1 MNLES
6 EIHRR
11 WAADFALASLVPV
24 DRVFT
29 GAAGGAPALPY
40 VVIERLKVAPKV
52 RTSSKTAIDEAGL
65 RLNIWAAGLEQ
76 AQAIVRAAAARLE
89 RADFPL
95 AEGRVLD
102 VLLADERQQRE
113 PDGSWH
119 VAADYRLVHLR

>member
-11 WAADFALASLVPV
+11 WAADFTLASLVPV

-40 VVIERLKVAPKV
+40 VVIERLKVEPKA
-52 RTSSKTAIDEAGL
+52 RTSSGTTIDETGL

-76 AQAIVRAAAARLE
+76 AQAIARAAAARLE
-89 RADFPL
+89 RADFPV

-102 VLLADERQQRE
+102 VLLSDERHQRQ
-113 PDGSWH
+113 PDGGWH
-119 VAADYRLVHLR
+119 IALDYRLIHLH

>member
-11 WAADFALASLVPV
+11 WAADFGLASLVPV
-24 DRVFT
+24 ERVFT
-29 GAAGGAPALPY
+29 GVAGGAGALPY
-40 VVIERLKVAPKV
+40 VVIERVIVTPKA
-52 RTSSKTAIDEAGL
+52 RTSSGTTIDETTL

-76 AQAIVRAAAARLE
+76 AQAIARAAAARLE

-102 VLLADERQQRE
+102 VLLTDERHQRQ
-113 PDGSWH
+113 PDGGWH
-119 VAADYRLVHLR
+119 VALDYRLIHLH